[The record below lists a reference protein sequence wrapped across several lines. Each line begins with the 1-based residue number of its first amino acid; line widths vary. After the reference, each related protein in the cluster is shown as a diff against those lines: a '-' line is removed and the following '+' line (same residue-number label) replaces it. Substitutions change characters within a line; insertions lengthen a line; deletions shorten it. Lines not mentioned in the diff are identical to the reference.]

1 MRSDWERWVCAMKW
15 ISGLDYLLGI
25 LKYIL
30 LAGMALFMVYLI
42 GLLRKNVD

>member
-1 MRSDWERWVCAMKW
+1 MKW

-30 LAGMALFMVYLI
+30 LVGLALFMVYMI
-42 GLLRKNVD
+42 GLLRRNAD

>member
-1 MRSDWERWVCAMKW
+1 LKW
-15 ISGLDYLLGI
+15 ISNLDCILGI

-30 LAGMALFMVYLI
+30 LGGLSLFMVYLI